1 MYLPLHVSLRGKKVL
16 VVGFGKVGK
25 RRAEKLLA
33 AGADVTVVDKKK
45 VRLKGRM
52 GFVQKN
58 LGPENMPSFRGYFLV
73 VAATDDKK
81 LNEEISK
88 SAMRKGCLVNRADF
102 FEGGNV
108 IFPAVIEKDF
118 GVFSFSTFGKNP
130 RLSKKVKEELE
141 RGA

>member
-1 MYLPLHVSLRGKKVL
+1 MYLPLHVNLRGKKAL

-25 RRAEKLLA
+25 RRVKKLLA
-33 AGADVTVVDKKK
+33 AGAEVTVIDRKKIA
-45 VRLKGRM
+45 VRGRAK
-52 GFVQKN
+52 FVQKN
-58 LGPENMPSFRGYFLV
+58 LAAKNLPLFKEYFLV

-81 LNEEISK
+81 LNAEISK
-88 SAMRKGCLVNRADF
+88 SAMKDGCLVNRSDF

-130 RLSKKVKEELE
+130 RLSKKVKEALA